1 MERFRFRLAPLLR
14 LRAQFERQSR
24 RELATAM
31 GALAT
36 VEQRLAAAA
45 QGLRDCAEQAV
56 HADAKGQLAK
66 ALEVGLRRHQW
77 RLQKQQKEAAGK
89 VEVARADYVGK
100 ARDLKTLQRLRD
112 QQHAQWRVTAQR
124 AEQAEL
130 DELAALARG
139 AKAAQAKQEEVQGWE
154 W

>member
-14 LRAQFERQSR
+14 LRAQFERTSR
-24 RELATAM
+24 RELAVAM

-45 QGLRDCAEQAV
+45 LGLRECAEQGARPDAV
-56 HADAKGQLAK
+56 GQLAK
-66 ALEVGLRRHQW
+66 ALETGLRRHQW
-77 RLQKQQKEAAGK
+77 RLQREQKTAATKVEAAR
-89 VEVARADYVGK
+89 VDYAQK

-112 QQHAQWRVTAQR
+112 EKHADWRRDVQR

-130 DELAALARG
+130 DELAALARS
-139 AKAAQAKQEEVQGWE
+139 ARAANEVEQGE
-154 W
+154 VR

>member
-14 LRAQFERQSR
+14 LRAQFERTSR

-45 QGLRDCAEQAV
+45 LGLRECAEQGARPDAV
-56 HADAKGQLAK
+56 GNLAK
-66 ALEVGLRRHQW
+66 ALETGLRRHHW
-77 RLQKQQKEAAGK
+77 RLQRQQQDAAKK
-89 VEVARADYVGK
+89 VDVARADYAVK
-100 ARDLKTLQRLRD
+100 ARELRTLQRLRD
-112 QQHAQWRVTAQR
+112 QQYDAWRVQAQR
-124 AEQAEL
+124 TEQAEL

-139 AKAAQAKQEEVQGWE
+139 AKAALGGDEGEVC
-154 W
+154 